1 MKIVLSMLLFAGVAC
16 AQAGTH
22 WILLPATAAPEAAKQ
37 CSRGAPKVDGG
48 WDPTTQDIAGL
59 EQRLPAIA
67 RLEAGINGH
76 SLHIEHPEQ
85 TYRQYV
91 GVIVGGHRLI
101 YVNAVGGPFEKYAR
115 EHVEIVCDGG
125 SSFWGVLYDPATGRF
140 FDLQTNG
147 PY

>member
-1 MKIVLSMLLFAGVAC
+1 MKILLTMLLLANVAC
-16 AQAGTH
+16 AQADSH
-22 WILLPATAAPEAAKQ
+22 YILLPATAAQEAATQ
-37 CSRGAPKVDGG
+37 CSRGAPQVQGG
-48 WDPTTQDIAGL
+48 WTPTPQDIAGL

-67 RLEAGINGH
+67 RLEAGVNGR

-101 YVNAVGGPFEKYAR
+101 YINAVGGPFDKYAR
-115 EHVEIVCDGG
+115 EHVEVVCDGG

-140 FDLQTNG
+140 FDLSTNG
-147 PY
+147 RA